1 MKNKLH
7 ILIFVAMAAGLIA
20 GLWLSSLDPSTP
32 LYENSIWLADLLGK
46 TVFIGLLKM
55 IVAPLIFI
63 SILAAIVS
71 LASRAELWRIGWKT
85 MAFYLTTTS
94 IAVTLGL
101 VFVLTIQPGL
111 RGDRDMIRASW
122 AERRAEI
129 DHEFG
134 AKTAKVDGAEGL
146 TAADTI
152 KANIQKIVVNPF
164 KALSEGQT
172 LGVIFFACLLGIAL
186 ITVGKEGRP
195 VIPIIQG
202 MNAAIMRIT
211 GWIMA
216 GSPFFIF
223 CLITSLVGQH
233 GPGVFELLF
242 WYVLTVLVAIA
253 AHVVVLLTICKTVG
267 KMSPWT
273 FLKGIREAWM
283 IAFSTRSSAATLPVT
298 MECVEE
304 NLGVRPEAANF
315 ILPLGATINMDGTAL
330 YEGVAVIFL
339 IQLFGGMPGAEIV
352 LTPVLTVVI
361 FLTAVLASVGAA
373 AVPDAGLITMVL
385 VANAVGLS
393 VEYIPLIFA
402 VDAFLDMFRTSTNV
416 MGDAVG
422 AVVINR
428 LEGDRMAAA
437 LATDGRDRVP
447 RSRRNRPHDSESRV
461 DG

>member
-1 MKNKLH
+1 MKGKLH
-7 ILIFVAMAAGLIA
+7 VLIFVAMAAGLLS
-20 GLWLSSLDPSTP
+20 GLWLSQLDPTTEFYS
-32 LYENSIWLADLLGK
+32 NSIWLADLLGK

-85 MAFYLTTTS
+85 MAFYLGTTS
-94 IAVTLGL
+94 IAVTIGL
-101 VFVLTIQPGL
+101 IFVLTVQPGM
-111 RGDRDMIRASW
+111 RGDRDAIRESW
-122 AERRAEI
+122 AERRVAI
-129 DHEFG
+129 DEEFG
-134 AKTAKVDGAEGL
+134 SKTDKVGVAEGKTAG
-146 TAADTI
+146 DTI
-152 KANIQKIVVNPF
+152 KANLHKIIVNPF
-164 KALSEGQT
+164 KALAEGQT
-172 LGVIFFACLLGIAL
+172 LGVIFFASLLGIAL
-186 ITVGKEGRP
+186 IAVGKEGRP

-202 MNAAIMRIT
+202 VNAAIMRVT

-242 WYVLTVLVAIA
+242 WYVLTVLAAIA
-253 AHVVVLLTICKTVG
+253 THVVVLLVICKTVG

-298 MECVEE
+298 MECVKEK
-304 NLGVRPEAANF
+304 LGVRPEAANF

-339 IQLFGGMPGAEIV
+339 IQLFGGMPGAEIA
-352 LTPVLTVVI
+352 LTPVLTIVI

-402 VDAFLDMFRTSTNV
+402 VDAFLDMFRTSTNI
-416 MGDAVG
+416 MGDSVG
-422 AVVINR
+422 AVVIDR
-428 LEGDRMAAA
+428 LEGDRIAAA
-437 LATDGRDRVP
+437 ATA
-447 RSRRNRPHDSESRV
+447 SA
-461 DG
+461 